1 VLHHVENLDDVVAG
15 RPRSIWD
22 NNVAQGAGHS
32 LPASVENIEASVQG
46 RSGEEDAKLQREED
60 GVTVVATRDEEEDEN
75 DLSSCTICL
84 EVLRPGQLATTL
96 LCRHAFHQDCIMRW
110 LGTKVYKQQAGCCPT
125 CNFRVI
131 APAVLP
137 PSADQPQTRSDPAL
151 RGAEHEPEPPGLAL
165 PPPISEPISS
175 EIAPWARY
183 TMLLA
188 AGFAFFLFVT
198 IAIVKAVM
206 D

>member
-1 VLHHVENLDDVVAG
+1 MQE
-15 RPRSIWD
+15 
-22 NNVAQGAGHS
+22 GATD
-32 LPASVENIEASVQG
+32 EWT
-46 RSGEEDAKLQREED
+46 LQR
-60 GVTVVATRDEEEDEN
+60 GNLTDESVGCDCVWRE
-75 DLSSCTICL
+75 
-84 EVLRPGQLATTL
+84 
-96 LCRHAFHQDCIMRW
+96 QDCIMRW